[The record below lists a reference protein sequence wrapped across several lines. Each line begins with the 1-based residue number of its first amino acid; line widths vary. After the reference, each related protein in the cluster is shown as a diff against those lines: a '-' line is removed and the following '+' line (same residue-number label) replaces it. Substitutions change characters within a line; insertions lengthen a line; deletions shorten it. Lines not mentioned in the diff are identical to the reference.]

1 MVKVTQLPVGV
12 WSLDAEDFIY
22 CHDTSTV
29 ENTKEVQTIKQK
41 LSIIQQLQTVFPPLC
56 RCVCVH
62 VREKEEGE
70 RQIRGLGRQ
79 PHRLTESRIR
89 SPQLP

>member
-1 MVKVTQLPVGV
+1 MVRVTQLPVGV

-29 ENTKEVQTIKQK
+29 ENTKEVQTITQK
-41 LSIIQQLQTVFPPLC
+41 LSAIQQLQLVFPPLC

-70 RQIRGLGRQ
+70 RQIQEWGRQ
-79 PHRLTESRIR
+79 PHRLTESRI
-89 SPQLP
+89 

>member
-41 LSIIQQLQTVFPPLC
+41 LSVIQQLQLVFPPLC

-70 RQIRGLGRQ
+70 RQIQGWGRQ
-79 PHRLTESRIR
+79 PHRLTESRI
-89 SPQLP
+89 